1 MTRPRVSRGGQRPT
15 QQSLA
20 FPTRGGR
27 RKKAGRKKNLARGLT
42 THEVRPELSERHPA
56 HVTLRMR
63 RDVWNLRSRRSFR
76 VLDGALRSSKRE
88 HADARFVHFAI
99 LGDHIH
105 LIVEATDRR
114 VLARRVQGLEIR
126 MARALNRM
134 MERSGAVFADR
145 YHVHVLRTPRETR
158 NAIAYVLRNAARH
171 YGLRGIDPYSSGV
184 WFDGWIRP
192 ATSSSTN
199 VMNPSGVP
207 PPTSAGDSWLLRA
220 GWRKH
225 GLIQIP

>member
-1 MTRPRVSRGGQRPT
+1 MPNRMASRRRNPV

-20 FPTRGGR
+20 FPSRGGR
-27 RKKAGRKKNLARGLT
+27 RNRAGRKKDLARALT

-76 VLDGALRSSKRE
+76 VLERALRGSKRQ
-88 HADARFVHFAI
+88 HVDARFVHFAV

-105 LIVEATDRR
+105 LIVEATDRQ

-126 MARALNRM
+126 IARALNRM
-134 MERSGAVFADR
+134 MDRRGAVFADR
-145 YHVHVLRTPRETR
+145 YHVHVLRNPTETR

-171 YGLRGIDPYSSGV
+171 YGVRGVDPYSSGV
-184 WFDGWIRP
+184 WFDGWRDP
-192 ATSSSTN
+192 PRTVESWS
-199 VMNPSGVP
+199 SGVP
-207 PPTSAGDSWLLRA
+207 PPTSAPDSWLLKV
-220 GWRKH
+220 GWKKL
-225 GLIQIP
+225 GLIGVP